1 MTEIAAKTKRNRRTT
16 MPKYTENP
24 FLAETVQLTTTK
36 TKTVFTKK
44 IKDDAAINMVNALEK
59 PKDDGE
65 WSFCYRKEVDTN
77 EFVKLYAEG
86 LSEIMD
92 LTSAG
97 SKVFRIIYGQLYG
110 LKGQDKTQIILNY
123 AMLTD
128 LERKKCAESTFQ
140 RGIKD
145 CIKHRLI
152 AQSVIPSV
160 YFVNPSYIYNGSR
173 IGLVKAYVNRER
185 EEAEKILKNLPAGD
199 PPTID

>member
-1 MTEIAAKTKRNRRTT
+1 MQKNAAKTKKNRRTT
-16 MPKYTENP
+16 MPKYTKNP
-24 FLAETVQLTTTK
+24 FLAETAQLTTTK
-36 TKTVFTKK
+36 TKTVYTQK
-44 IKDDAAINMVNALEK
+44 IKDNAVINRVNALEK
-59 PKDDGE
+59 PHDDGQ
-65 WSFCYRKEVDTN
+65 WNFCYRKEVDTN

-110 LKGQDKTQIILNY
+110 AKGMDKAQIILNY

-128 LERKKCAESTFQ
+128 QERKKCAESTFQ

-145 CIKHRLI
+145 CIKHRII
-152 AQSVIPSV
+152 AQCVIPSV

-173 IGLVKAYVNRER
+173 IALVKAYINRER
-185 EEAEKILKNLPAGD
+185 EEAEKLLK
-199 PPTID
+199 

>member
-1 MTEIAAKTKRNRRTT
+1 MAKIVAKTKGNRRTT

-24 FLAETVQLTTTK
+24 FLAETAQLTTTK
-36 TKTVFTKK
+36 TRTVYTKK
-44 IKDDAAINMVNALEK
+44 IKDDALISKVNTLEK
-59 PKDDGE
+59 PDSDGE

-97 SKVFRIIYGQLYG
+97 TKVFKIIYGQLYG
-110 LKGQDKTQIILNY
+110 AKGQDKTQIILNY
-123 AMLTD
+123 AMLSD
-128 LERKKCAESTFQ
+128 KDRKKCAESTFQ

-152 AQSVIPSV
+152 AQSVIPSI

-173 IGLVKAYVNRER
+173 IALVKAYVNRER
-185 EEAEKILKNLPAGD
+185 EEADRSLKAALNEK
-199 PPTID
+199 

>member
-1 MTEIAAKTKRNRRTT
+1 MAEIAAKQKRNRRTT

-24 FLAETVQLTTTK
+24 FLAETAQLTTTK
-36 TKTVFTKK
+36 TRTVYTKK
-44 IKDDAAINMVNALEK
+44 IKDNALISQMNALET

-65 WSFCYRKEVDTN
+65 WSFCYRQEIDTN

-97 SKVFRIIYGQLYG
+97 TKVFKIIYGQLYG
-110 LKGQDKTQIILNY
+110 AKGQDKTQIILNY
-123 AMLTD
+123 AMLSEKD
-128 LERKKCAESTFQ
+128 RKKCAESTFQ

-152 AQSVIPSV
+152 AQSVIPSI

-173 IGLVKAYVNRER
+173 IALVKAYVNKER
-185 EEAEKILKNLPAGD
+185 EEAEAKLKNIRNNQSITD
-199 PPTID
+199 

>member
-1 MTEIAAKTKRNRRTT
+1 MAEIAAKQKRNRRTT

-24 FLAETVQLTTTK
+24 FLAETAQLTTTK
-36 TKTVFTKK
+36 TRTVYTKK
-44 IKDDAAINMVNALEK
+44 IKDNALISQMNALET

-65 WSFCYRKEVDTN
+65 WSFCYRQEIDTN

-97 SKVFRIIYGQLYG
+97 TKVFKIIYGQLYG
-110 LKGQDKTQIILNY
+110 AKGQDKTQIILNY
-123 AMLTD
+123 AMLSEKD
-128 LERKKCAESTFQ
+128 RKKCAEATCQ

-152 AQSVIPSV
+152 AQSFIPSI
-160 YFVNPSYIYNGSR
+160 YLVNPSYIYNGSR
-173 IGLVKAYVNRER
+173 IALVKAYVNKER
-185 EEAEKILKNLPAGD
+185 EEAEAKLKNIRNNQSITD
-199 PPTID
+199 

>member
-1 MTEIAAKTKRNRRTT
+1 MTKIAAKAKKNRRTT

-24 FLAETVQLTTTK
+24 FLAETAQLTTTK
-36 TKTVFTKK
+36 TKTVYTKK
-44 IKDDAAINMVNALEK
+44 IKDDALISKVNTPEK
-59 PKDDGE
+59 PENDGE

-86 LSEIMD
+86 LSQIMD

-97 SKVFRIIYGQLYG
+97 TKVFKIIYGQLYG
-110 LKGQDKTQIILNY
+110 AKGMDKTQIILNY
-123 AMLTD
+123 AMLSD
-128 LERKKCAESTFQ
+128 KDRKKCAESTFQ

-152 AQSVIPSV
+152 AQSVVPSV

-173 IGLVKAYVNRER
+173 IALVKAYINKEQ
-185 EEAEKILKNLPAGD
+185 EGIQEALTPVITLPN
-199 PPTID
+199 I